1 MKFKMAVA
9 GFRHGHIFDIVART
23 KDNPVL
29 TLVAACEEDEQTRA
43 FIEEKGIV
51 KITHTDYKKML
62 ESVECDI
69 IAIGDCYGKRGEI
82 AIEALKKGRHIIS
95 DKPLCTRISEI
106 KEIARIC
113 AEKNLKVGCQLNMR
127 NMAQFIGLRNLIKSG
142 DLKEIHSI
150 IFTGHH
156 PLMLDSRPSWYFQ
169 PGMHGG
175 TINDIG
181 IHAIDYILWATGM
194 KFSKINAARSW
205 NAFAKKYPH
214 FKDAG
219 QMMLSMENGCGVLG
233 DVSYFSPDSHGYN
246 LRFYWRFVVY
256 GTGGIA
262 ETSATAKNIIF
273 AQSGKTEVSILQ
285 LPASDD
291 GGYLRDF
298 LDDIRGATGPER
310 LKTQDV
316 IIASYITL
324 LIQHAGDE
332 NKREIDITDLPVF
345 YNGSPLKL

>member
-1 MKFKMAVA
+1 MKLKMAIV
-9 GFRHGHIFDIVART
+9 GFRHGHIFDIVARI
-23 KDNPVL
+23 KKFPDL
-29 TLVAACEEDEQTRA
+29 ILVAACEQDEQTRV
-43 FIEEKGIV
+43 FVEEKGIV
-51 KITHTDYKKML
+51 KITHTDYRKML

-69 IAIGDCYGKRGEI
+69 VAIGDCYGKRGEI

-95 DKPLCTRISEI
+95 DKPLCTKISEI
-106 KEIARIC
+106 KEIARIA

-142 DLKEIHSI
+142 DTGEVHSI

-156 PLMLDSRPSWYFQ
+156 PLMIDSRPYWYFQ

-214 FKDAG
+214 FRDGA
-219 QMMLSMENGCGVLG
+219 QMMLTMENGCGVLG
-233 DVSYFSPDSHGYN
+233 DVSYFLPDSYGYG
-246 LRFYWRFVVY
+246 LCFYWRFVVY

-273 AQSGKTEVSILQ
+273 AQAGKKEVSSLQ

-298 LDDIRGATGPER
+298 LDDITGATNPEK

-316 IIASYITL
+316 ITASYITL
-324 LIQHAGDE
+324 LIQQAGDE
-332 NKREIDITDLPVF
+332 NKREIDITDLLF
-345 YNGSPLKL
+345 TGSSAKL